1 VSDTAAGFI
10 ALAECDEAVGRD
22 VNLGVGEEISV
33 GDLAALLM
41 EITGRECPIVSKDER
56 LRPGKSEV
64 ERLLSDNSVVR
75 SLTGW
80 APAVSLR
87 EGLARTVAW
96 FSDERNR
103 QGYKLGYTI

>member
-1 VSDTAAGFI
+1 MCSSDLI
-10 ALAECDEAVGRD
+10 
-22 VNLGVGEEISV
+22 

-41 EITGRECPIVSKDER
+41 DITGRQVPIVSKDER

-64 ERLLSDNSVVR
+64 ERLLSDNSLVQ

-80 APAVSLR
+80 RPEVPLR
-87 EGLARTVAW
+87 EGLSRTVAW